1 LYVVLNN
8 LTEYMRQMINNN
20 VQREELNVHGVS
32 NRNTLI

>member
-1 LYVVLNN
+1 
-8 LTEYMRQMINNN
+8 MRQMINNN